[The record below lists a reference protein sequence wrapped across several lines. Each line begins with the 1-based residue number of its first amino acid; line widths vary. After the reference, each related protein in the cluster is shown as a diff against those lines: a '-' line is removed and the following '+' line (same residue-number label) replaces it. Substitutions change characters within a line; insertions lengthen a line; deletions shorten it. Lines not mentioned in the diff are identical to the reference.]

1 MMNKTITR
9 NELQKLLDSE
19 PDTKLK
25 KKLLAMMGSESS
37 EKERFHAHAQ
47 HVVDLMAEALG
58 KRKLF
63 LRKGAESYRPYDGVC
78 FRVGKFRVG
87 FAISIDY
94 QDQQRIEIQPAAGGH
109 SAVEIRVDSDIP
121 ESAISLMVMALGH
134 LNKEK
139 K

>member
-1 MMNKTITR
+1 MTKTITR
-9 NELQKLLDSE
+9 YDLQKLLDSE

-25 KKLLAMMGSESS
+25 KKLLAMIEPEPSVRG
-37 EKERFHAHAQ
+37 RFHAHAQ

-58 KRKLF
+58 KKKLF

-94 QDQQRIEIQPAAGGH
+94 QDQQCIEIQPAAGGY
-109 SAVEIRVDSDIP
+109 SAVEIRVDSDNP
-121 ESAISLMVMALGH
+121 ESAISLMIMALDH
-134 LNKEK
+134 LNKETK
-139 K
+139 